1 MEKIKFV
8 PLTHTSGTTTYVR
21 ADTITELTN
30 DGDRTIVYTSYLD
43 KPFKVKERLDKILAE
58 IGEQHDSN

>member
-8 PLTHTSGTTTYVR
+8 PLTYTSGTRTYVK
-21 ADTITELTN
+21 ADTITELTE
-30 DGDRTIVYTSYLD
+30 DGDKTLVYTSYLD

-58 IGEQHDSN
+58 IGGTTW